1 MTTQN
6 PPVGVSKEGPPVNLL
21 KRQPAS
27 LENVQ
32 QGEEARDDMF
42 HRILAEY
49 GEALMRLVNSY
60 EYNQGDA
67 EDLYQEICIAV
78 WQALDR
84 FRGDCSERTFVYRVA
99 HNKSL
104 THRGRKKPAPI
115 SLHDA
120 GPLVDTGEDIE
131 VVRDRMQRQQRLLEA
146 IRQLPE
152 IQRQIVVLSLEG
164 LPQKEI
170 AEVVGTSENN
180 IAVRLNRARKA
191 LKSILEQ
198 KEKTNG

>member
-1 MTTQN
+1 MIAQN
-6 PPVGVSKEGPPVNLL
+6 PPVEGSKEGAPVNLQ
-21 KRQPAS
+21 KRQPTD
-27 LENVQ
+27 LESVQ
-32 QGEEARDDMF
+32 QEEETRDDRF

-49 GEALMRLVNSY
+49 GGALMRLVSSY
-60 EYNQGDA
+60 EYNHQDA
-67 EDLYQEICIAV
+67 EDLYQEICLAV
-78 WQALDR
+78 WQALGR

-104 THRGRKKPAPI
+104 THRGRKKPASI
-115 SLHDA
+115 SLDDA
-120 GPLVDTGEDIE
+120 GPLIDTGENIE
-131 VVRDRMQRQQRLLEA
+131 VVRHRMQRQKRLLEA

>member
-1 MTTQN
+1 MSMN
-6 PPVGVSKEGPPVNLL
+6 LPVEVSKEGPPVNLP
-21 KRQPAS
+21 KRLPAD

-32 QGEEARDDMF
+32 QEEESRDDRF

-49 GEALMRLVNSY
+49 GPALMRLVSSY
-60 EYNQGDA
+60 EYNHQEA
-67 EDLYQEICIAV
+67 EDLYQEICLAV
-78 WQALDR
+78 CQALGR

-104 THRGRKKPAPI
+104 THRGRKKPASI
-115 SLHDA
+115 SLDDA
-120 GPLVDTGEDIE
+120 GPLVDTGENIE
-131 VVRDRMQRQQRLLEA
+131 VVRHRIQRQKSLLEA

-152 IQRQIVVLSLEG
+152 IQRQIVTLRLEG

-170 AEVVGTSENN
+170 AEVVGTTENN

-191 LKSILEQ
+191 LKSILEL
-198 KEKTNG
+198 KEKTDG